1 MLYTMFPELVVISYF
16 ASQVRAR
23 LAVVRADERGYTTE
37 GVILTAILALLAI
50 SVGGII
56 TVKVVGKANRIETE

>member
-1 MLYTMFPELVVISYF
+1 MLYTMFPELVAISYF
-16 ASQVRAR
+16 AAQVRAR

-56 TVKVVGKANRIETE
+56 TVKVVGKANDLKTE